1 MATACFRR
9 EEIDFKFRQLENDIS
24 DCEEFEERIN
34 ILHNYAKEC
43 IVDGLSLEA
52 LWRDKT
58 QMLILS

>member
-1 MATACFRR
+1 METACFRR

-52 LWRDKT
+52 LWRDN
-58 QMLILS
+58 